1 LCEDVHVLGC
11 QITNIQDCI
20 FNESW
25 QDDPEDKVP
34 VNTYFMT
41 TEKST
46 SANQLLEKLAI
57 LQKKQDS
64 YAREIDLL
72 HKEIIRLKYDEER
85 EKSKDSS
92 PAIERIAEE
101 THPDNGPS
109 IVLTG
114 RKNASADTD
123 GVPVKHIK
131 NGRAASSSI
140 EKFIGENLINKI
152 GIAITIIGVA
162 IGVKYSIDH
171 DLISPLSRILLGY
184 LFGAAL
190 FGLGIR
196 LKAHYKNYSAVLVS
210 GSMAIFYFITYA
222 TYTFYGLIPQSVA
235 FALMVLITALTVA
248 ASLQYDHQ
256 LIALIGMVGAYA
268 IPFLLSDD
276 SGNAVILFSYIAI
289 INIGILVVSFKK
301 YWEPLYFASFFLT
314 WLIFVPWCK
323 TKYQA
328 DSDFEMAF
336 GFLFIFFVQFYLAFL
351 AYKVSKKRE
360 FELSDIIL
368 ILGNSFIFYGMGYY
382 LLVHQ
387 EDWEGSLGLFTL
399 LNAVCHGLVCLA
411 VFYRRLPDKNLLNFI
426 SGLALVFVTIAIP
439 VQLEGNWIT
448 LLWAGEA
455 ALLFW
460 IGRTKG
466 VSVYET
472 LSYPLMLL
480 TFLSLVHDW
489 SVGYFHPDK
498 EQIAVNLYPIFNIFF
513 LTSALVSTAFGFIN
527 WLHRSGKYSSFLP
540 KEDDW
545 YAFLSFTTHSI
556 LLISLYFAFRNEIA
570 GYWDRLYIHTA
581 AKVNTA
587 NPDVFTNFFNTDLH
601 HFKTIWIINYSLLFF
616 TVLSWLN
623 IRKLKDGMLGLIN
636 LGINVLVIIA
646 FLTAGLY
653 FLGVLRDGYLTGSL
667 APHFHQTLL
676 NIWIRYLSFAF
687 FAGMLFTCNQ
697 YLRQE
702 FLGKR
707 LGREFDLVLHT
718 SVLWVASS
726 ELINWMNIAGS
737 AESYKLGLSILWGI
751 YSLFLISLGVWK
763 MKKHLRVGAIA
774 LFAVTLVKLFFYDLD
789 SLDTISKTIVFVSL
803 GVLLLL
809 ISFIYNKYRNII
821 SD

>member
-1 LCEDVHVLGC
+1 
-11 QITNIQDCI
+11 
-20 FNESW
+20 
-25 QDDPEDKVP
+25 
-34 VNTYFMT
+34 M
-41 TEKST
+41 TEKPN
-46 SANQLLEKLAI
+46 SADQLLEKLAI
-57 LQKKQDS
+57 LQEKQDS
-64 YAREIDLL
+64 YGREINRL
-72 HKEIIRLKYDEER
+72 HKEIIRLKYREEQ
-85 EKSKDSS
+85 EKSLEPTAATDSS
-92 PAIERIAEE
+92 VQELISSESEPNLADDRKFSSVLSEKKYLNKKDGLAE
-101 THPDNGPS
+101 
-109 IVLTG
+109 
-114 RKNASADTD
+114 KN
-123 GVPVKHIK
+123 
-131 NGRAASSSI
+131 SSI

-152 GIAITIIGVA
+152 GIAITVIGVA
-162 IGVKYSIDH
+162 IGAKYSIDH
-171 DLISPLSRILLGY
+171 DLISPLTRILLGY
-184 LFGAAL
+184 LVGLIL

-196 LKAHYKNYSAVLVS
+196 LKEKYENYSAVLVS
-210 GSMAIFYFITYA
+210 GSMAILYFITYA
-222 TYTFYGLIPQSVA
+222 AFAFYQLFPQTVA
-235 FALMVLITALTVA
+235 FSLMVFLTALTVA
-248 ASLQYDHQ
+248 SALKYDKQ
-256 LIALIGMVGAYA
+256 VIALIGMAGAYA

-276 SGNAVILFSYIAI
+276 KGNVFILFSYIAI
-289 INIGILVVSFKK
+289 INVGILAVSFKK
-301 YWEPLYFASFFLT
+301 YWEPLYFASFLLT
-314 WLIFVPWCK
+314 WLIFIPWCNSR
-323 TKYQA
+323 YQA
-328 DSDFEMAF
+328 DTDFGMALV
-336 GFLFIFFVQFYLAFL
+336 FLSIFFALFYLTFL

-360 FELSDIIL
+360 FSLSDILL
-368 ILGNSFIFYGMGYY
+368 ILSNSFIFYGMGYY

-387 EDWEGSLGLFTL
+387 EDWEGSVGLFTL
-399 LNAVCHGLVCLA
+399 LNALIHGSVSLL
-411 VFYRRLPDKNLLNFI
+411 VFYRKLADRNLIYLL

-513 LTSALVSTAFGFIN
+513 LTSVLVSTSFGFIN
-527 WLHRSGKYSSFLP
+527 WLHRNKNYSSFLA

-545 YAFLSFTTHSI
+545 YAFLSFMIHSI
-556 LLISLYFAFRNEIA
+556 LLFSLYFAFRNEIA
-570 GYWDRLYIHTA
+570 GYWDRLYIQTA
-581 AKVNTA
+581 TKVSGGK
-587 NPDVFTNFFNTDLH
+587 PDVLTGVFNTDLR

-616 TVLSWLN
+616 AVLSWLN
-623 IRKLKDGMLGLIN
+623 IRKLKDSTLGLIN
-636 LGINVLVIIA
+636 LGINVLVITA

-667 APHFHQTLL
+667 APHFHQTLI
-676 NIWIRYLSFAF
+676 NIWIRYVSYAF

-702 FLGKR
+702 FLGKK
-707 LGREFDLVLHT
+707 LDREFDLVLHA
-718 SVLWVASS
+718 SVLWVVSS

-751 YSLFLISLGVWK
+751 YSLLLISLGVWK

-803 GVLLLL
+803 GILLLI
-809 ISFIYNKYRNII
+809 ISFIYNKYKNII